1 MRLKRARE
9 GLGTTPNTAS
19 VVLTFSEA
27 KKKKSAESSCAAAC
41 KIENCFV
48 GMTVSNHWLLQWPLS
63 LQVWEREGCSDYFI
77 WRAQL
82 ASVLVFF
89 SHYSCA
95 RATPHFQRGHCFFSR
110 HHLYAVAGRARVGEQ
125 SWEVRPVARVLG
137 LKHSGDR

>member
-1 MRLKRARE
+1 MSPHHSSPPARSLEAPRGGGKRGPRGSASC
-9 GLGTTPNTAS
+9 GTLRP
-19 VVLTFSEA
+19 
-27 KKKKSAESSCAAAC
+27 SACAGTC
-41 KIENCFV
+41 TR
-48 GMTVSNHWLLQWPLS
+48 GTTVSNHWLLQWTLS
-63 LQVWEREGCSDYFI
+63 LQVREREGCSDYFI

-125 SWEVRPVARVLG
+125 SWKVRPVARVLG